1 MALPK
6 IKHTVYT
13 HHLTG
18 LDKDVRFRC
27 FTNAEQKMLL
37 EAKEEQDPKMVYENT
52 KQVVQ
57 SCIIDDINVDDL
69 SIFDFEDI
77 FIRIRAK
84 SVDKY
89 ITGQFEIKYEDED
102 GKERTHTHKYSINTD
117 DIKVVT
123 PEEKVSNIIDVTD
136 DYKLK
141 MKYPSMGSAGKHFE
155 TEDDFIIEHIECVF
169 SDDGD
174 EVTYLK
180 DEPEEDVHAFYADIE
195 GPTMIE
201 IAKFLGNQPKLSYTM
216 DIDLPNGKTK
226 KVVFE
231 SIEDFFT

>member
-6 IKHTVYT
+6 IQHTVYT
-13 HHLTG
+13 HFLTG
-18 LDKDVRFRC
+18 LDKEVRFRC

-37 EAKEEQDPKMVYENT
+37 EAKEEKDPKMVYENA

-57 SCIIDDINVDDL
+57 SCILDDVIVDDL

-89 ITGQFEIKYEDED
+89 INGQLELKYNDED
-102 GKERTHTHKYSINTD
+102 GKEKTHTHKYSINTD
-117 DIKVVT
+117 DIKVVK
-123 PEEKVSNIIDVTD
+123 PDEEVPNIIDVTD
-136 DYKLK
+136 NYKLK
-141 MKYPSMGSAGKHFE
+141 MKYPSMGSAGKHFD
-155 TEDDFIIEHIECVF
+155 TEDDFIIEHMECVF

-174 EVTYLK
+174 EVMYLK
-180 DEPEEDVHAFYADIE
+180 DEPEKDVREFYDDIE
-195 GPTMIE
+195 GPTMVQ
-201 IAKFLGNQPKLSYTM
+201 IAKFLSNQPKLKYVM
-216 DIDLPNGKTK
+216 EVELPNGNTE